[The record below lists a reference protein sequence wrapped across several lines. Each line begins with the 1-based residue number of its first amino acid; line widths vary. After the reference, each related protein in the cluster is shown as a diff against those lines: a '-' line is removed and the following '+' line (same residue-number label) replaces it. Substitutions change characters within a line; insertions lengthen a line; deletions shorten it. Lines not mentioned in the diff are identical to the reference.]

1 MKTQSQYQAAAQP
14 AAEYPDAEYTDAEY
28 ADAVVEDDELDEEP
42 APRSSM
48 MPVIVSMVAG
58 LLVISILGVLVLTP
72 KTAKPPVNTN
82 IPIGVQVGNRAPDF
96 TLDRLDGKGQITLSS
111 YLGQKPVWV
120 NIWAT
125 WCPPC
130 RGEMPEMQQVWQQ
143 HKDKIEILGVDFQET
158 SDKVKDYVTQGGYSW
173 NFVIDHDTS
182 MSRQYDAS
190 AIPTH
195 VFVDRNGIVQYV
207 AKGGLSRAA
216 MDEAVAKVTA
226 P

>member
-1 MKTQSQYQAAAQP
+1 MSTQSQYQAADQQAT
-14 AAEYPDAEYTDAEY
+14 EYPEAA
-28 ADAVVEDDELDEEP
+28 VEDDELDDEL

-48 MPVIVSMVAG
+48 MPVVLSMVAG
-58 LLVISILGVLVLTP
+58 LLVVALLGVLMLTP
-72 KTAKPPVNTN
+72 KAKPAVNTN
-82 IPIGVQVGNRAPDF
+82 IPVGVQVGNRAPDF
-96 TLDRLDGKGQITLSS
+96 SLDRLDGKGQISLSS
-111 YLGQKPVWV
+111 YRGQKPVWV

-143 HKDKIEILGVDFQET
+143 YKDKIEILGVDFKEDAST
-158 SDKVKDYVTQGGYSW
+158 VKNYVNQGGYSW
-173 NFVIDHDTS
+173 NFVIDHDAA
-182 MSRQYDAS
+182 MSLQYDAS

>member
-1 MKTQSQYQAAAQP
+1 MSTQSQYQDAQQQDT
-14 AAEYPDAEYTDAEY
+14 EYQE
-28 ADAVVEDDELDEEP
+28 AVVEDDELDDEP

-48 MPVIVSMVAG
+48 MPVVVSMVAG
-58 LLVISILGVLVLTP
+58 LLVVALLGVLMLTP
-72 KTAKPPVNTN
+72 KIAKPLPVNTD

-96 TLDRLDGKGQITLSS
+96 TLDRLDGKGQIMLSS
-111 YLGQKPVWV
+111 YRGVKPVWV

-143 HKDKIEILGVDFQET
+143 HKDKIEILGVDFKEDSST
-158 SDKVKDYVTQGGYSW
+158 VKNYVNQGGYSW
-173 NFVIDHDTS
+173 NFVIDHDAA
-182 MSRQYDAS
+182 MSLQYDAS

-207 AKGGLSRAA
+207 AKGGLSRAS